1 MTATKRLTD
10 EERADLQ
17 EMRREAVENLAR
29 IDRLLASDWEGTRRT
44 DAWPWLRL
52 GPSPRQ

>member
-29 IDRLLASDWEGTRRT
+29 IDRLLASD
-44 DAWPWLRL
+44 
-52 GPSPRQ
+52 